1 MTMMLRIAARISSGA
16 FGSNS
21 MFFVESPIGSPR
33 RIPGS
38 FYLEDEEDRGWKS
51 EEEEEDWEED
61 DFGVPLKSPVRLSG
75 LRERARRRG
84 WEME

>member
-1 MTMMLRIAARISSGA
+1 
-16 FGSNS
+16 

-38 FYLEDEEDRGWKS
+38 FYLEDEEDNGGKS
-51 EEEEEDWEED
+51 EEEDWDED

-75 LRERARRRG
+75 LRERARRHG
-84 WEME
+84 WELE

>member
-1 MTMMLRIAARISSGA
+1 
-16 FGSNS
+16 

-33 RIPGS
+33 RVPGS

-51 EEEEEDWEED
+51 EEEEEVEDWDED
-61 DFGVPLKSPVRLSG
+61 DFGVPLSSPVRISG
-75 LRERARRRG
+75 MRERARRAG

>member
-1 MTMMLRIAARISSGA
+1 MMLRIAARFSSGA

-21 MFFVESPIGSPR
+21 IFFVESPIGSPR

-38 FYLEDEEDRGWKS
+38 FYLEDEE
-51 EEEEEDWEED
+51 EEEEDWDED
-61 DFGVPLKSPVRLSG
+61 DFGVPLKSPIRVSA
-75 LRERARRRG
+75 LRERARRHG

>member
-1 MTMMLRIAARISSGA
+1 
-16 FGSNS
+16 

-33 RIPGS
+33 RVPGS

-51 EEEEEDWEED
+51 EEEEERVEDWDED
-61 DFGVPLKSPVRLSG
+61 DFGVPLRSPVRISG
-75 LRERARRRG
+75 LRESARRHG